1 MALPAD
7 ASTVPLLWPSG
18 GDSSAYPVDQSAA
31 GVSLHTG
38 QDSLTVRAETAGW
51 AWLLVPWDPGWRAV
65 GDTPVRKG
73 GPGHL
78 VVWAERGDTEL
89 RWSVPRAVDAAAAA
103 VTAASLLV
111 VMALA
116 TVNRRRGFHAEPDR
130 RRSAADALVVFAD
143 TVDGWV
149 RAGTRRARE
158 VSARARHRPTGRHR
172 YLLQLE
178 VVASSSHL

>member
-1 MALPAD
+1 MPVLSPGRGEGN
-7 ASTVPLLWPSG
+7 TYPL
-18 GDSSAYPVDQSAA
+18 DQAAA

-38 QDSLTVRAETAGW
+38 RDSLTARAETAGW
-51 AWLLVPWDPGWRAV
+51 PWLLVPWDPGWRAV

-78 VVWAERGDTEL
+78 VVWAERGNTEL

-103 VTAASLLV
+103 VTGASLLV

-116 TVNRRRGFHAEPDR
+116 TVNRRRGFHAESDR

-149 RAGTRRARE
+149 RAGTRRARQ
-158 VSARARHRPTGRHR
+158 VSARRRPTG
-172 YLLQLE
+172 
-178 VVASSSHL
+178 ST

>member
-1 MALPAD
+1 M
-7 ASTVPLLWPSG
+7 SSSPSWRG
-18 GDSSAYPVDQSAA
+18 WSDWLDQSAE
-31 GVSLHTG
+31 GVSLQKG

-51 AWLLVPWDPGWRAV
+51 AWLRVPWDPDWHST

-103 VTAASLLV
+103 VTGASLLV

-149 RAGTRRARE
+149 RAGRGEHAK
-158 VSARARHRPTGRHR
+158 SAPAAAPQGAHRN
-172 YLLQLE
+172 LLQLE
-178 VVASSSHL
+178 VVASSSRL